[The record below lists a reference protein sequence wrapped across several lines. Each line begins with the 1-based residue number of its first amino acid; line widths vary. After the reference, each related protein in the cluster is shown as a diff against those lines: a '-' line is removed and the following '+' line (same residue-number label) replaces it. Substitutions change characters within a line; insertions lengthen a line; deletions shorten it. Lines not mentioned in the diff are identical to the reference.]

1 MSNLLFYFFKDKYTR
16 LFGLLVKFFLV
27 VRGIKI
33 GKNFKADKFPKI
45 ILQNSNLNIG
55 DNVTFYGDVEIRL
68 IKQGS
73 INIKNDCKID
83 SFVRIISNNNAN
95 VTIDEGNVIGIGTII
110 NAGTDIYIGKKCL
123 ISGYVYLQSAS
134 HGFRPGKFM
143 RDQEHSYK
151 PIKIYDDAWI
161 GSHTT
166 VLKGV
171 IVNKGAIIGANS
183 VVKQDTTIGE
193 NQIFT
198 GNPAEY
204 KKDR

>member
-16 LFGLLVKFFLV
+16 LVGLLVKFFLLL
-27 VRGIKI
+27 RGIKV

-73 INIKNDCKID
+73 VNINNDCKID

-151 PIKIYDDAWI
+151 PIKIHDDVWI

-171 IVNKGAIIGANS
+171 IVNKGGIIGANS

-198 GNPAEY
+198 GSPAEY